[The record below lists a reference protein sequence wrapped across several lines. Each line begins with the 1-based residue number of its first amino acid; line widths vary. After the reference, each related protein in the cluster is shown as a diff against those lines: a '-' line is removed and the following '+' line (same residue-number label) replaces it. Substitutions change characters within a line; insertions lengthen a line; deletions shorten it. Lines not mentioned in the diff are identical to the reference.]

1 MSKDDSEIVRLA
13 GQHVFDLFRK
23 AFFTIVILRQ

>member
-13 GQHVFDLFRK
+13 GQHVFDLFR
-23 AFFTIVILRQ
+23 AAWPPPCSSS